1 MMSSRGPPEC
11 FTAFETNSLVS
22 RTSSSAVWGSEDG
35 AAAFS
40 QSRASRGEV
49 RSIGSSNERKRAT
62 SQLPPTR
69 TCYPLSPVATQGSRR
84 SVSLADLSRRPEGA
98 LDLYAGYILDAG
110 ELEDPRGG
118 RARVPDHEGRI
129 AQALGELH
137 DCVEAAGV
145 HERELREVQ
154 DNRIVPV
161 QPGHDRVR
169 EEVERKHVELT
180 GQVVDARPGQDR
192 SAAGP
197 YGQFG

>member
-1 MMSSRGPPEC
+1 MMSSRGVPEC

-62 SQLPPTR
+62 SHLPPTR
-69 TCYPLSPVATQGSRR
+69 TCYPLSPVATQASRR
-84 SVSLADLSRRPEGA
+84 SVSLAGRLPPPGGSAGSVRRVH
-98 LDLYAGYILDAG
+98 LDAG

-118 RARVPDHEGRI
+118 RARVPDREGRM

-137 DCVEAAGV
+137 DRVEAAGV

-161 QPGHDRVR
+161 QPGHDRVL

-180 GQVVDARPGQDR
+180 GQVVDARPGPDR
-192 SAAGP
+192 
-197 YGQFG
+197 